1 MRRILQVFIDLLKRE
16 AVKSALVKLLG
27 SAALGGVRAWMI
39 KFAVENLF
47 EQVAEPIIR
56 ASFIKLGYLYNRV
69 EGNILVKRINKAK
82 EDNHEGNYDSAID
95 DIFS

>member
-1 MRRILQVFIDLLKRE
+1 MREILRRLIDLLKRE

-27 SAALGGVRAWMI
+27 SAALGGIRAWAI
-39 KFAVENLF
+39 KFVVENMF
-47 EQVAEPIIR
+47 EQVAEPIVR

-82 EDNHEGNYDSAID
+82 EDNHEGNYDSAVD
-95 DIFS
+95 DIFN